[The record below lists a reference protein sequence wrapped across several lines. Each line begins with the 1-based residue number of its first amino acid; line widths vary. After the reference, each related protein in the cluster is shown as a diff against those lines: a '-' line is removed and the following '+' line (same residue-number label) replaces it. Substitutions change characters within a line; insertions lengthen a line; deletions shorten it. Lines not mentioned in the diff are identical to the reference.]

1 MGSFHASSTRILA
14 EKTLFEIA
22 SGLGIPLTI
31 DDATLQQKYGM
42 FARILIDIDLWN
54 KLFDSV
60 VIESEGM
67 TLTIQVQ
74 YEKHPSF
81 CAHCRMLGHSIQTCL
96 KIGAT
101 NQ

>member
-42 FARILIDIDLWN
+42 FARILIDIDL
-54 KLFDSV
+54 
-60 VIESEGM
+60 
-67 TLTIQVQ
+67 
-74 YEKHPSF
+74 
-81 CAHCRMLGHSIQTCL
+81 
-96 KIGAT
+96 
-101 NQ
+101 